1 MKFGFGAKAGHE
13 TGKLEQIKQQLAA
26 MQGTARK
33 PGDPMIGGAGTQVGG
48 GETIADD
55 GVIPADRKAQIAS
68 DEALVRE
75 VLGMVGADYDAL
87 IAMDGA
93 SVYARAVQAN
103 PEVLKGVLG
112 AERPVVAALK
122 VAMGYKPVAD
132 FVGKYGVK
140 PEDIKAAMR
149 AEFEAEMAAKEAG
162 GKVAGPVFSG
172 TQGAAR
178 TPTAARKGKLAD
190 VFGK

>member
-1 MKFGFGAKAGHE
+1 MKFGFGNKHAEG
-13 TGKLEQIKQQLAA
+13 GKLEEIKKQLQAVQAA
-26 MQGTARK
+26 QNPK
-33 PGDPMIGGAGTQVGG
+33 GASSHKVGG

-55 GVIPADRKAQIAS
+55 GSIPADRKDQIQAQIAS

-93 SVYARAVQAN
+93 SVYSKAVKAN
-103 PEVLKGVLG
+103 PGLLKDVLES
-112 AERPVVAALK
+112 ERPVLAALK
-122 VAMGYKPVAD
+122 VAMSFKPVAD
-132 FVGKYGVK
+132 FVGKYGSS

-162 GKVAGPVFSG
+162 KPSGPVFSG
-172 TQGAAR
+172 TLPTAR
-178 TPTAARKGKLAD
+178 TTASAPRKGKLAD